1 MTALL
6 ELKQRIKML
15 YAKYD
20 IYLIPAAKFIIALVA
35 FLMINS
41 RIGFM
46 EKLANPVVAVLL
58 ALLCSFLPV
67 NMIAIFGAL
76 LVCAHAFALSIEVL
90 AVAAG
95 IFFLMYAVYF
105 RVCPGQGYVL
115 VLTPLAFVMGIP
127 YAMPLVLGLVGGP
140 VCAVPMAFGT
150 IAYYLMYYMKNNE
163 TMITNSETETM
174 ATRMTYL
181 VENVLNNKAVIMTI
195 LIMAIVLMVVYAI
208 RKMSADYAWYMAI
221 GSGAVLNIVLF
232 LTGGLVMEVRIS
244 VIGLVLGTAV
254 SLLIAMIVE
263 FFAFSVDYSRTE
275 YAQFEDDEYYYYVKA
290 VPKMSISI
298 PDKKVKKINTRR
310 NRSSRK
316 KH

>member
-6 ELKQRIKML
+6 ELKQRMKML

-20 IYLIPAAKFIIALVA
+20 IYLIPAAKFIIALAA

-41 RIGFM
+41 QIGFM
-46 EKLANPVVAVLL
+46 EKITSPVVAVLL

-67 NMIAIFGAL
+67 NLIAVFGAL
-76 LVCAHAFALSIEVL
+76 LVCAHAFALSIEVF

-163 TMITNSETETM
+163 TLITNSETETM
-174 ATRMTYL
+174 TSRMTYL
-181 VENVLNNKAVIMTI
+181 VENVLNNKMVIMTI
-195 LIMAIVLMVVYAI
+195 LILAIVLMIVYAI
-208 RKMSADYAWYMAI
+208 RRMSADYAWYMA
-221 GSGAVLNIVLF
+221 F
-232 LTGGLVMEVRIS
+232 LSASE
-244 VIGLVLGTAV
+244 
-254 SLLIAMIVE
+254 
-263 FFAFSVDYSRTE
+263 RT
-275 YAQFEDDEYYYYVKA
+275 
-290 VPKMSISI
+290 S
-298 PDKKVKKINTRR
+298 
-310 NRSSRK
+310 
-316 KH
+316 

>member
-6 ELKQRIKML
+6 ELKQRMKMI

-20 IYLIPAAKFIIALVA
+20 IYLIPAAKFIIALAA

-41 RIGFM
+41 QIGFM
-46 EKLANPVVAVLL
+46 EKLASPVVAILL

-67 NMIAIFGAL
+67 NMIVLFGAL
-76 LVCAHAFALSIEVL
+76 MVCFHAFALSMEVF

-95 IFFLMYAVYF
+95 IFFVMYAVYF

-115 VLTPLAFVMGIP
+115 VLTPLAFAMGIP

-150 IAYYLMYYMKNNE
+150 IIYYLMYYMKNNE

-174 ATRMTYL
+174 ATRMTFL

-195 LIMAIVLMVVYAI
+195 LILAIVLMVVYAI
-208 RKMSADYAWYMAI
+208 RRMSADYAWYGHRLRGGFEYCTVSDRRI
-221 GSGAVLNIVLF
+221 GYGSTDFRHWTGAWNGGF
-232 LTGGLVMEVRIS
+232 LSACHDCGVFHVQCGLLPNRIY
-244 VIGLVLGTAV
+244 AV
-254 SLLIAMIVE
+254 
-263 FFAFSVDYSRTE
+263 
-275 YAQFEDDEYYYYVKA
+275 
-290 VPKMSISI
+290 
-298 PDKKVKKINTRR
+298 
-310 NRSSRK
+310 
-316 KH
+316 